1 MAFNYDE
8 YLRVNKMPTLWCWG
22 CGDGVILKA
31 FIRAMDKLGINK
43 DDMCV
48 VSGIGC
54 SGRFSSYID
63 VNTVHTTHGR
73 TVAYATGIKL
83 ANPDKHVVCV
93 AGDGDAL
100 AIGGNHTIHGCR
112 RNIDI
117 TMILINNF
125 IYGLTN
131 SQTSPTTPQ
140 GMWTVTMKKG
150 NIDPTFDAC
159 KLAEASGASFVA
171 REKVSEPRKLE
182 KVFVEALK
190 HKGFS
195 FVDVFSNCH
204 INLGRK
210 NKMQSAMENL
220 DWIDSITMSKKKWEK
235 LPDEEKNSYFPTGI
249 LKQDT
254 EVEEYTNL
262 YGKLKEV
269 YQGKR
274 GPLTPEDFKKSSS
287 EG

>member
-1 MAFNYDE
+1 MAFNYDK
-8 YLRVNKMPTLWCWG
+8 YLRLEKMPTLWCWG
-22 CGDGVILKA
+22 CGDGVILKS
-31 FIRAMDKLGINK
+31 FIRAVDKLGISK

-54 SGRFSSYID
+54 SGRFSSYVD
-63 VNTVHTTHGR
+63 FNTVHTTHGR
-73 TVAYATGIKL
+73 TIAYATGIKL

-117 TMILINNF
+117 TFIIINNF

-140 GMWTVTMKKG
+140 GMWTVSQKAG
-150 NIDPTFDAC
+150 NIDPTFDTCDLMIA
-159 KLAEASGASFVA
+159 AGASFVG
-171 REKVSEPRKLE
+171 RENVTAPKKLE
-182 KVFVEALK
+182 KMIVQAIEHKGFAVVEAL
-190 HKGFS
+190 
-195 FVDVFSNCH
+195 SNCH

-210 NKMQSAMENL
+210 NKMVSAMENL
-220 DWIDSITMSKKKWEK
+220 DWIDSITVSKRKYDT
-235 LPDEEKNSYFPTGI
+235 LSPEEQLNLLPTGI

-254 EVEEYTNL
+254 EVNEYCDMYKEIQEVHQGL
-262 YGKLKEV
+262 RGKIT
-269 YQGKR
+269 QD
-274 GPLTPEDFKKSSS
+274 DFEKKI
-287 EG
+287 

>member
-8 YLRVNKMPTLWCWG
+8 YLRTNKMPTLWCWG

-31 FIRAMDKLGINK
+31 FIRAIDKLGIKK
-43 DDMCV
+43 DDLAL

-54 SGRFSSYID
+54 SGRFSSYVD
-63 VNTVHTTHGR
+63 ANTVHTTHGR
-73 TVAYATGIKL
+73 TLAFATGIKL
-83 ANPDKHVVCV
+83 ANPDKTVVCV

-100 AIGGNHTIHGCR
+100 AIGGNHTIHAAR

-117 TMILINNF
+117 TFILINNF

-140 GMWTVTMKKG
+140 GFWTVSQKVG

-159 KLAEASGASFVA
+159 KLAEAAGASFVA
-171 REKVSEPRKLE
+171 RETVNEPRKLE
-182 KVFVEALK
+182 KVIVAGLK

-195 FVDVFSNCH
+195 FIEVNSNCH

-210 NKMQSAMENL
+210 NKMGNAMANL
-220 DWIDSITMSKKKWEK
+220 EWIDSITMPKKKYDA
-235 LPDEEKNSYFPTGI
+235 LALDEQSNYLPTGI
-249 LKQDT
+249 LKQD
-254 EVEEYTNL
+254 EDAQEYTAM
-262 YGKLKEV
+262 YEEV
-269 YQGKR
+269 KKAHQGKR
-274 GPLTPEDFKKSSS
+274 GKITQDDFTKKI
-287 EG
+287 

>member
-1 MAFNYDE
+1 MAFNYDK
-8 YLRVNKMPTLWCWG
+8 YLRLEKMPTLWCWG

-31 FIRAMDKLGINK
+31 FIRAVDKMGWNQ
-43 DDMCV
+43 DDVCV

-54 SGRFSSYID
+54 SGRFSSYVD
-63 VNTVHTTHGR
+63 FNTVHTTHGR

-83 ANPDKHVVCV
+83 ANPDKHVICV

-117 TMILINNF
+117 NLIVINNF

-140 GMWTVTMKKG
+140 GMWTVSQKAG
-150 NIDPTFDAC
+150 NIDPTFNAC
-159 KLAEASGASFVA
+159 NLAIAAGASWVG
-171 REKVSEPRKLE
+171 RESMLDPKKLE
-182 KVFVEALK
+182 RLMVKAFE

-195 FVDVFSNCH
+195 FIEVLSNCH

-210 NKMQSAMENL
+210 NKMNSAMENL
-220 DWIDSITMSKKKWEK
+220 KWIDSITAPLSKYEKMS
-235 LPDEEKNSYFPTGI
+235 DEEKLNILPTGV
-249 LKQDT
+249 LHHNT
-254 EVEEYTNL
+254 EVKEYCDM
-262 YGKLKEV
+262 YQEIKDV
-269 YQGKR
+269 HQGKR
-274 GPLTPEDFKKSSS
+274 GKITQDDFAKKI
-287 EG
+287 